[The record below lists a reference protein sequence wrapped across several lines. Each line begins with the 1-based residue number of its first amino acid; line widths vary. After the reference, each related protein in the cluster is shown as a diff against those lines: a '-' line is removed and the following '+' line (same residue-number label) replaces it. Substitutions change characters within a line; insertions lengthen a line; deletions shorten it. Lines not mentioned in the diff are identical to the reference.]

1 MERYVRN
8 FEIKCFDA
16 RNVYIL
22 KQPENQN
29 SREITDKRGTRGQV
43 CEEIRSK
50 IKEF

>member
-8 FEIKCFDA
+8 FEIKLDA